1 MTTRINK
8 IDKGVLLTVPNSKYD
23 EMISKYRHLQG
34 VVMDDT
40 DEKNQLPIHVILGG
54 SEYSR
59 IKTKPNPESDNS
71 LNQ

>member
-8 IDKGVLLTVPNSKYD
+8 IDKGVLLTVPNSKYV
-23 EMISKYRHLQG
+23 ELISKYCRHG

-40 DEKNQLPIHVILGG
+40 DEKNQLPIHAILGG

-59 IKTKPNPESDNS
+59 IKTKSKPESDNP